1 MANNKI
7 LNLDQFLLSN
17 EKRKELTLKENKLK
31 ESCKKNLMSPFKTSL
46 HKRLVWLHIH
56 NTTNS
61 CSS

>member
-1 MANNKI
+1 MTNSKV

-31 ESCKKNLMSPFKTSL
+31 ESCRTNLISPFKTSL
-46 HKRLVWLHIH
+46 QKRLVWLHIH
-56 NTTNS
+56 LTTNS